1 MIIDDR
7 RAPNQSNDAEP
18 GEPTETSPLL
28 VGQDEL
34 QPSQHLSR
42 SRIMRFQR
50 AHLALPV
57 VFLGFMSGT
66 ITITTSIQI
75 MNIIACQF
83 WYSTHDP
90 SKIPPNGHIPEE
102 LCQVP
107 GVQKMFARIV
117 QILVIVDICGAVITS
132 SPIGTL
138 SAKFGRKPLLII
150 VSLLYAISPL
160 VILAA
165 LYQGSLALII
175 VSTTMAAV
183 GGPRQLSLLTTMF
196 IVDVSDDPGPIL
208 SILEGS
214 LNFGLAI
221 SYTLGGFITRWSG
234 SLTSV
239 FWVQTA
245 LCTLLLVYIVVA
257 IPESFGW
264 EKRVARATEIATERS
279 RGRQRTNRPSLARS
293 RSVSLERVQEG
304 VQESASAFSRPL
316 TLIWPKRDPAT
327 GRRNKRL
334 LLLSIGILFA
344 YIGTAYSGPAYL
356 VYATN
361 RFHATPD
368 QNGYILGSVAAGK
381 TIYLLLFFPLILKA
395 GHGFYL
401 KNRSRGTGAKDSP
414 GSQFDVHL
422 LAFSFLIESLALLG
436 AGLSTN
442 KIAANA
448 CIMIVVLGSGAAP
461 CISALVSASVGP
473 LAQGEALAAVAL
485 IRSIAEFLSPVILG
499 SILSSTTNTRLPG
512 LVFVISSILLF
523 LAVGIVVFIKDADKY
538 VTPDNATNNPDPTA
552 EE

>member
-7 RAPNQSNDAEP
+7 RARTPDQDAEQ
-18 GEPTETSPLL
+18 TETSPLL
-28 VGQDEL
+28 ASQDEA
-34 QPSQHLSR
+34 QTNQRLSR
-42 SRIMRFQR
+42 SSIMRFQR

-66 ITITTSIQI
+66 ITTTTSIEI
-75 MNIIACQF
+75 MNVVACRF

-90 SKIPPNGHIPEE
+90 SKIPPSGDIPEE
-102 LCQVP
+102 LCQAP
-107 GVQKMFARIV
+107 GVQEMFARIV

-150 VSLLYAISPL
+150 VALLYAISPL

-175 VSTTMAAV
+175 LSTTVAAI

-196 IVDVSDDPGPIL
+196 IVDVASDPGPIL

-214 LNFGLAI
+214 VNFGLAI
-221 SYTLGGFITRWSG
+221 SFALGGLITRWSG
-234 SLTSV
+234 NLTYV
-239 FWVQTA
+239 FWVQA
-245 LCTLLLVYIVVA
+245 AICAVLLIYIIVA

-264 EKRVARATEIATERS
+264 EKRVARAAEVAAERS
-279 RGRQRTNRPSLARS
+279 RGRQRTTRPTISRS

-304 VQESASAFSRPL
+304 VQKSASAFSRPL
-316 TLIWPKRDPAT
+316 ALIWPKRDPAT
-327 GRRNKRL
+327 GKRNKRL
-334 LLLSIGILFA
+334 LLLSIGVLIA
-344 YIGTAYSGPAYL
+344 YIGSSYSTPAYL

-368 QNGYILGSVAAGK
+368 QNGYLLSSVAAGK

-395 GHGFYL
+395 GHQFYL
-401 KNRSRGTGAKDSP
+401 KNRLHGAQTKNSL

-422 LAFSFLIESLALLG
+422 LAFSFLIESLGLLG
-436 AGLSTN
+436 AGLSVN
-442 KIAANA
+442 KTAANS
-448 CIMIVVLGSGAAP
+448 CMLILILGSGAAP
-461 CISALVSASVGP
+461 CINALVSSSVEP

-485 IRSIAEFLSPVILG
+485 VRSIAEFLSPIILG

-512 LVFVISSILLF
+512 FVFLVSSVLLL
-523 LAVGIVVFIKDADKY
+523 LAVGIVILIRGADKY
-538 VTPDNATNNPDPTA
+538 VPQDGTLSNNPDPSA